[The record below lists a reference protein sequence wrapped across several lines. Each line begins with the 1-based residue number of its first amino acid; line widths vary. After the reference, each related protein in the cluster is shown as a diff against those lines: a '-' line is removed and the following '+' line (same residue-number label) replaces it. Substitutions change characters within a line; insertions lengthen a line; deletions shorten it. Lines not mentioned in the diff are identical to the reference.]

1 MRGASIQQRFC
12 QGFARLHVR
21 RFAGDDKTCRGI
33 EHGDVAFCAFDRAAE
48 DAFDDGGVLHRISAD
63 EFLKLRGS
71 KTEGGGIQ
79 RVFGKRTA
87 SYFAYLVRPE
97 RGQLVHAAKIFH
109 RTVNDPRALT
119 SECQQDLAKSTGQRR
134 IKNTDKLVIRAR
146 WIQQRAEQIEDGALT
161 FRAEN
166 LAGFRHGFEG
176 GMIQRGKKEPEADGF
191 DPACHAIDRQINAD
205 TQSLQHIGTAGL
217 AGHTTIAVLGHTD
230 SAGSENEHRGRG
242 DIEEMQFVTTRAHHI
257 QHRSGQL
264 CAVETRIDGQ
274 LQKLLHK
281 RGDLC
286 WRLAFLRQGAQE
298 SSLCGS
304 GFIPGYQKGS
314 RFPHLG
320 GSQAV
325 SGFERLENVVHRAD
339 CGRGVAI
346 WQTFSIKL
354 PDPCIFPLHPFTM
367 SPILGIDL
375 GTTNSLVGV
384 VDSGFPILL
393 ADEHGQRLTPSAVNY
408 AADGGIIVGAAALR
422 KRALEPKRTVTSVK
436 RLIGR
441 RGGEGDWQP
450 PYNLRELG
458 LSPIQVSAEILKR
471 LKAIAERALEQPVN
485 RAVITVPAYFNDA
498 QRNATKQAGELA
510 GLTVERIVS
519 EPTAAALAYG
529 LDKLGERQ
537 KIAVYDLGGG
547 TFDISVLEMRDGV
560 FQVLST
566 AGDTQLGGDDIDR
579 ALAESICPDGVNPA
593 RLVEAAEAAKKR
605 LSMEESTRIE
615 LPFYDGTNS
624 LSVEL
629 TRTDFEK
636 LIRPLVERTRSHCL
650 RALSD
655 AGVKPDELD
664 AVILVGGS
672 TRIPLVRRYVA
683 EIFGREPDISQN
695 PDEAVALGAVIQ
707 AGILSGSLK
716 NVLLLDVTPLSLG
729 IETFGGL
736 MNIIIPR
743 NTTIPCK
750 AGEMFT
756 NAVANQQ
763 DMLIRVLQ
771 GERELANDNW
781 ELGRVIVPFPAG
793 PKGSARVG
801 VQFAID
807 ANGILQV
814 LARDT
819 ATNTDTVLEIQNTA
833 VDVDDERVEQMISE
847 SVEHA
852 FEDMNERVW
861 TEAKLKAEELLP
873 AVDAA
878 LAQFGDAVSD
888 DERAIIESAAATVRA
903 LLHAADR
910 DAKALKA
917 ANQAIDDATQELA
930 VRLVERA
937 MEESLVRRGLV

>member
-1 MRGASIQQRFC
+1 
-12 QGFARLHVR
+12 
-21 RFAGDDKTCRGI
+21 
-33 EHGDVAFCAFDRAAE
+33 
-48 DAFDDGGVLHRISAD
+48 
-63 EFLKLRGS
+63 
-71 KTEGGGIQ
+71 
-79 RVFGKRTA
+79 
-87 SYFAYLVRPE
+87 
-97 RGQLVHAAKIFH
+97 
-109 RTVNDPRALT
+109 
-119 SECQQDLAKSTGQRR
+119 
-134 IKNTDKLVIRAR
+134 
-146 WIQQRAEQIEDGALT
+146 
-161 FRAEN
+161 
-166 LAGFRHGFEG
+166 
-176 GMIQRGKKEPEADGF
+176 
-191 DPACHAIDRQINAD
+191 
-205 TQSLQHIGTAGL
+205 
-217 AGHTTIAVLGHTD
+217 
-230 SAGSENEHRGRG
+230 
-242 DIEEMQFVTTRAHHI
+242 
-257 QHRSGQL
+257 
-264 CAVETRIDGQ
+264 
-274 LQKLLHK
+274 
-281 RGDLC
+281 
-286 WRLAFLRQGAQE
+286 
-298 SSLCGS
+298 
-304 GFIPGYQKGS
+304 
-314 RFPHLG
+314 
-320 GSQAV
+320 
-325 SGFERLENVVHRAD
+325 
-339 CGRGVAI
+339 
-346 WQTFSIKL
+346 
-354 PDPCIFPLHPFTM
+354 M

-393 ADEHGQRLTPSAVNY
+393 ADEQGQRLTPSAVNY
-408 AADGGIIVGAAALR
+408 AADGSIIVGAAALR
-422 KRALEPKRTVTSVK
+422 KRTLEPRRTVTSVK

-458 LSPIQVSAEILKR
+458 VSPIEVSAEILKR
-471 LKAIAERALEQPVN
+471 LKAIAERALEQSVS

-510 GLTVERIVS
+510 GLSVERIVS

-529 LDKLGERQ
+529 LDKLGEHQ

-547 TFDISVLEMRDGV
+547 TFDISVLEMREGV

-579 ALAESICPDGVNPA
+579 ALAESIAPSGIDSA
-593 RLVEAAEAAKKR
+593 RFVEVAEAAKKR
-605 LSMEESTRIE
+605 LSSEEITRIE
-615 LPFYDGTNS
+615 MPFYDGTNS

-629 TRTDFEK
+629 TRTEFEK
-636 LIRPLVERTRSHCL
+636 LIRPLVERTRAHCL

-655 AGVKPDELD
+655 ASVKPEELD

-736 MNIIIPR
+736 MNSIIPR

-771 GERELANDNW
+771 GERELAKDNW
-781 ELGRVIVPFPAG
+781 ELGRVIVPFPPG

-833 VDVDDERVEQMISE
+833 VDVDDERVEQMIAE

-861 TEAKLKAEELLP
+861 TEARLKAEELLP

-878 LAQFGDAVSD
+878 LTQFGDAVSD
-888 DERAIIESAAATVRA
+888 EERLVIESAAASVRT
-903 LLHAADR
+903 LLHATEH

-917 ANQAIDDATQELA
+917 ANAALDDATQELA

>member
-1 MRGASIQQRFC
+1 M
-12 QGFARLHVR
+12 
-21 RFAGDDKTCRGI
+21 
-33 EHGDVAFCAFDRAAE
+33 
-48 DAFDDGGVLHRISAD
+48 
-63 EFLKLRGS
+63 
-71 KTEGGGIQ
+71 
-79 RVFGKRTA
+79 
-87 SYFAYLVRPE
+87 
-97 RGQLVHAAKIFH
+97 
-109 RTVNDPRALT
+109 
-119 SECQQDLAKSTGQRR
+119 
-134 IKNTDKLVIRAR
+134 
-146 WIQQRAEQIEDGALT
+146 
-161 FRAEN
+161 
-166 LAGFRHGFEG
+166 
-176 GMIQRGKKEPEADGF
+176 
-191 DPACHAIDRQINAD
+191 
-205 TQSLQHIGTAGL
+205 SL
-217 AGHTTIAVLGHTD
+217 
-230 SAGSENEHRGRG
+230 
-242 DIEEMQFVTTRAHHI
+242 
-257 QHRSGQL
+257 
-264 CAVETRIDGQ
+264 
-274 LQKLLHK
+274 
-281 RGDLC
+281 
-286 WRLAFLRQGAQE
+286 
-298 SSLCGS
+298 
-304 GFIPGYQKGS
+304 
-314 RFPHLG
+314 
-320 GSQAV
+320 
-325 SGFERLENVVHRAD
+325 
-339 CGRGVAI
+339 
-346 WQTFSIKL
+346 
-354 PDPCIFPLHPFTM
+354 
-367 SPILGIDL
+367 ILGIDL

-393 ADEHGQRLTPSAVNY
+393 ADEEGQRLTPSAVNY
-408 AADGGIIVGAAALR
+408 AADGSIIVGAAALR

-441 RGGEGDWQP
+441 RSGEGDWKP
-450 PYNLRELG
+450 PYQ
-458 LSPIQVSAEILKR
+458 LSEIGTTPLQVSAEILKR
-471 LKAIAERALEQPVN
+471 LKAIAERALEQTVS

-529 LDKLGERQ
+529 LDKLSERQ

-547 TFDISVLEMRDGV
+547 TFDISVLEMREGV

-579 ALAESICPDGVNPA
+579 ALAQHLCPAGADPV
-593 RLVEAAEAAKKR
+593 RFVEVAEVAKKR
-605 LSMEESTRIE
+605 LSTEDSTRID

-629 TRTDFEK
+629 SLAEFEK
-636 LIRPLVERTRSHCL
+636 MMRPFIERTRGHCL
-650 RALSD
+650 RALND
-655 AGVKPDELD
+655 AGVKADELD

-736 MNIIIPR
+736 MNTIIPR

-771 GERELANDNW
+771 GERELAKDNW
-781 ELGRVIVPFPAG
+781 ELGRVVVPFPAG
-793 PKGSARVG
+793 AKGSARVG

-819 ATNTDTVLEIQNTA
+819 ATNTDTLLEIQNTA

-847 SVEHA
+847 SVEYA
-852 FEDMNERVW
+852 IEDMNERIW

-878 LAQFGDAVSD
+878 LIQFGDAVSD
-888 DERAIIESAAATVRA
+888 EERLIIETAASHVRA
-903 LLHAADR
+903 SLHADVH

-917 ANQAIDDATQELA
+917 ANQLLDDATQELA

-937 MEESLVRRGLV
+937 MEESLVRRGLL

>member
-1 MRGASIQQRFC
+1 M
-12 QGFARLHVR
+12 
-21 RFAGDDKTCRGI
+21 
-33 EHGDVAFCAFDRAAE
+33 
-48 DAFDDGGVLHRISAD
+48 
-63 EFLKLRGS
+63 
-71 KTEGGGIQ
+71 
-79 RVFGKRTA
+79 
-87 SYFAYLVRPE
+87 
-97 RGQLVHAAKIFH
+97 
-109 RTVNDPRALT
+109 T
-119 SECQQDLAKSTGQRR
+119 S
-134 IKNTDKLVIRAR
+134 
-146 WIQQRAEQIEDGALT
+146 
-161 FRAEN
+161 
-166 LAGFRHGFEG
+166 
-176 GMIQRGKKEPEADGF
+176 
-191 DPACHAIDRQINAD
+191 
-205 TQSLQHIGTAGL
+205 
-217 AGHTTIAVLGHTD
+217 
-230 SAGSENEHRGRG
+230 
-242 DIEEMQFVTTRAHHI
+242 
-257 QHRSGQL
+257 
-264 CAVETRIDGQ
+264 
-274 LQKLLHK
+274 
-281 RGDLC
+281 
-286 WRLAFLRQGAQE
+286 
-298 SSLCGS
+298 
-304 GFIPGYQKGS
+304 
-314 RFPHLG
+314 
-320 GSQAV
+320 
-325 SGFERLENVVHRAD
+325 
-339 CGRGVAI
+339 
-346 WQTFSIKL
+346 
-354 PDPCIFPLHPFTM
+354 

-393 ADEHGQRLTPSAVNY
+393 ADEQGQRLTPSAVNF
-408 AADGGIIVGAAALR
+408 AADGNIIVGAAALR
-422 KRALEPKRTVTSVK
+422 KRALEPRRTVTSVK

-450 PYNLRELG
+450 PYSLRELG
-458 LSPIQVSAEILKR
+458 VSPIEVSAEILKQ
-471 LKAIAERALEQPVN
+471 LKAIAERALEQSVS

-547 TFDISVLEMRDGV
+547 TFDISVLEMREGV

-579 ALAESICPDGVNPA
+579 ALAESIAPSGIDSA
-593 RLVEAAEAAKKR
+593 RFVEVAEAAKKR
-605 LSMEESTRIE
+605 LSNEESTRIE

-624 LSVEL
+624 LSVEM
-629 TRTDFEK
+629 TRVEFEK
-636 LIRPLVERTRSHCL
+636 LIRPLVERTRAHCL

-655 AGVKPDELD
+655 AGVKPEELD

-736 MNIIIPR
+736 MNTIIPR

-771 GERELANDNW
+771 GERELAKDNW
-781 ELGRVIVPFPAG
+781 ELGRVIVPFPPG

-833 VDVDDERVEQMISE
+833 VDVDDERVEQMIAE

-878 LAQFGDAVSD
+878 LTQFGDAVSD
-888 DERAIIESAAATVRA
+888 EERSVIEAAAASVRA
-903 LLHAADR
+903 LLHAAEH
-910 DAKALKA
+910 DAKALKS
-917 ANQAIDDATQELA
+917 ANSALDDATQELA